1 MPLFQRAK
9 HKRLGQEQEEHHL
22 TFLQRFHSAVSNAFF
37 RVKEDINQLF
47 TWINFLNERSK
58 SQESKLLD
66 LESKYTLLSKQI
78 DQLAAQL
85 NSLSLT
91 QKQSQNQDPDLKP
104 ILERITLILD
114 QLQNKQSKATN
125 LTQQTKERQ
134 KKKLKSEL
142 QAKERIAKRI
152 VKHSKDYIKNL
163 ILNLL
168 TRYPGSTAF
177 QLKEIIVDEQALCSK
192 STFYR
197 LLSELE
203 KEGKITQ
210 TKRKKRKKTYSLNT
224 RKLYK

>member
-9 HKRLGQEQEEHHL
+9 HKRLEQNQEEHL

-47 TWINFLNERSK
+47 TWITFLNERTK
-58 SQESKLLD
+58 TQESKLLD
-66 LESKYTLLSKQI
+66 LESKYALLSKQI
-78 DQLAAQL
+78 DQLTAQL
-85 NSLSLT
+85 NSLSLN
-91 QKQSQNQDPDLKP
+91 QKQSQSQDPNLKP
-104 ILERITLILD
+104 ILERITSILD
-114 QLQNKQSKATN
+114 QLQNKQSKPISTA
-125 LTQQTKERQ
+125 QAQERQ
-134 KKKLKSEL
+134 RKKLKSEL

-177 QLKEIIVDEQALCSK
+177 QLKEIIVNEQALCSK

-197 LLSELE
+197 LLAELE
-203 KEGKITQ
+203 KEGKITK

>member
-1 MPLFQRAK
+1 MPLFQRTK
-9 HKRLGQEQEEHHL
+9 HKRLGQDQEEHHL

-37 RVKEDINQLF
+37 RVKEDINHLF
-47 TWINFLNERSK
+47 TWITFLNERTK
-58 SQESKLLD
+58 TQESKLLD
-66 LESKYTLLSKQI
+66 LESKYALLSKQI
-78 DQLAAQL
+78 DQLTAQL
-85 NSLSLT
+85 NSLSLN
-91 QKQSQNQDPDLKP
+91 QKQSQSQDPNLKP
-104 ILERITLILD
+104 ILERITFILD
-114 QLQNKQSKATN
+114 QLQNKQSKPISTA
-125 LTQQTKERQ
+125 QAQERQ
-134 KKKLKSEL
+134 RKKLKSEL

-197 LLSELE
+197 LLAELE